1 MPTGAMIPTVKEN
14 GYVIAD
20 TSAVRPSDLNRWDMI
35 VFRAPDTVR
44 VYGEKPEDLPLYVTR
59 IIGLPGETIEFAGR
73 EILVNGTSLQRLDG
87 QVGISYS
94 GLAAFPPGTRKLE
107 GPAEVKL
114 GNSEYFFLGDRT
126 ASAIDSRFLGPLPKG
141 NIVGKVLRVE

>member
-20 TSAVRPSDLNRWDMI
+20 TSAVRPSDINRWDMI
-35 VFRAPDTVR
+35 VFRSPDTVR
-44 VYGEKPEDLPLYVTR
+44 VYGKKPEDLPLYVTR
-59 IIGLPGETIEFAGR
+59 IIGLPGETIEFAGP

-114 GNSEYFFLGDRT
+114 GNSEYFYMGDRT
-126 ASAIDSRFLGPLPKG
+126 ASAIDSRFLGPLPIG

>member
-1 MPTGAMIPTVKEN
+1 MIPTVKEN

-20 TSAVRPSDLNRWDMI
+20 TSAVRPGDINRWDMI
-35 VFRAPDTVR
+35 VFRSPDTVSLFG
-44 VYGEKPEDLPLYVTR
+44 YKPEEMPLYVTR

-73 EILVNGTSLQRLDG
+73 DIHVNGTPLQRLDG

-94 GLAAFPPGTRKLE
+94 GLAAFPPGTRKYE

-114 GNSEYFFLGDRT
+114 GASEYFFLGDRT
-126 ASAIDSRFLGPLPKG
+126 DAAIDSRFLGPLPIE
-141 NIVGKVLRVE
+141 NIVGKVVRVE